1 MVKLDEID
9 LKILS
14 ELQRDSRKSYREIAQ
29 KIGVATG
36 TVYNRVKSLTDV
48 GIIRGYTSIV
58 DPSKVGYELTALI
71 FLQVVG
77 KHLVDAEGEI
87 AKHGNVVCVYDIT
100 GEFDAAILARFR
112 SRDEMNTFIKQL
124 LAMPYIKRTVTNFV
138 LNVVKED
145 FRVNLGPFSE
155 RGTES

>member
-1 MVKLDEID
+1 MIELDEVD
-9 LKILS
+9 LKILD

-29 KIGVATG
+29 KIGVAIG
-36 TVYNRVKSLTDV
+36 TVYNRVKGLTDV
-48 GIIRGYTSIV
+48 GIIRGYTSVI

-77 KHLVDAEGEI
+77 RHLVDAEGEI
-87 AKHGNVVCVYDIT
+87 ARYGNVICVYDIT

-112 SRDEMNTFIKQL
+112 SRDEMNAFIKQL

-145 FRVNLGPFSE
+145 FRVNLAPFLE
-155 RGTES
+155 GRAEG